1 MGYARTYSIQ
11 PDYPYGSIVTIE
23 VDTRPGLYSFTIA
36 GLGDTS
42 LNEARE
48 RVGAAIQACGLT
60 SPRHS
65 NVKTTVLLSP
75 STLKKEGSHYDL
87 GIAYA
92 FLCASRQI
100 KPHNHDFIFLGEV
113 NLDGTIL
120 PIQQPYTCGKTLNEY
135 AQFSQYSI
143 VCHPE
148 TAPVFE
154 KFGYT
159 TISVTHLGECIKKIS
174 GELIFTRNTPSQPK
188 ALLNNKCAFKDII
201 YHERVKRALFIGS
214 VGQHHTILFGPP
226 GSGKT
231 LLADA
236 TAKLLPPLTEQ
247 EELVFSCIQEHS
259 GNTPQDNTRIRR
271 PHHSIGVASLIGGKL
286 PGELSKAY
294 KGILILNEL
303 GEFDKKCLEA
313 LREPLEEGRVHITRH
328 GIART
333 DTTQCYVIAT
343 MNPCAC
349 GYFGSTTK
357 PCSCLPSTRSKHI
370 QKISEPLFER
380 FSICCRVDVVDKEPT
395 LVETRNNNSSNNNQY
410 TQEAAHEAQQYM
422 LNRNFEA
429 FGFKICNGYLRQ
441 PTLDMLKFE
450 TQAQQLFVSYTQ
462 KTNVSHRVARN
473 LMCVARTIADIN
485 QSKKVLRSH
494 VIEALGY
501 RTSLPRD
508 S

>member
-1 MGYARTYSIQ
+1 MGYARTHSIQ
-11 PDYPYGSIVTIE
+11 PDYPHGSIVTIE

-65 NVKTTVLLSP
+65 NMKTTVLLSP

-100 KPHNHDFIFLGEV
+100 KPSTHNFIFLGEI

-120 PIQQPYTCGKTLNEY
+120 PIEQPYTCGKTLTQY
-135 AQFSQYSI
+135 SQFSEYSI

-148 TAPVFE
+148 SASIFE
-154 KFGYT
+154 KFGFAT
-159 TISVTHLGECIKKIS
+159 LSVTHLGECINKIS
-174 GELIFTRNTPSQPK
+174 GKIVFTKSTVDEPK
-188 ALLNNKCAFKDII
+188 APLRNECVFKDII
-201 YHERVKRALFIGS
+201 HHEKVKRALFIGLI
-214 VGQHHTILFGPP
+214 GQHHTILFGPP

-236 TAKLLPPLTEQ
+236 TAQLLPPLTQQ
-247 EELVFSCIQEHS
+247 EELIFSCIQEHGS
-259 GNTPQDNTRIRR
+259 NAKKDTTRIRR
-271 PHHSIGVASLIGGKL
+271 PHHSIGAASLIGGKL

-313 LREPLEEGRVHITRH
+313 LREPLEEGWVHITRH

-333 DTTQCYVIAT
+333 DITQCYVIAT

-349 GYFGSTTK
+349 GYFGSQIK
-357 PCSCLPSTRSKHI
+357 SCSCLPSTRSKHI

-380 FSICCRVDVVDKEPT
+380 FSICCRVDTYAKN
-395 LVETRNNNSSNNNQY
+395 VERLKAPSHTTYSQKSAY
-410 TQEAAHEAQQYM
+410 EAQQYM
-422 LNRNFEA
+422 LDRNFKV
-429 FGFKICNGYLRQ
+429 FGFRVSNGYLRQ
-441 PTLDMLKFE
+441 PTISLLEFD
-450 TQAQQLFVSYTQ
+450 TQAQQIFVSYTQ
-462 KTNVSHRVARN
+462 KINVSHRITRN
-473 LMCVARTIADIN
+473 LMCVARTIADID
-485 QSKKVLRSH
+485 QSTKVLRNH
-494 VIEALGY
+494 VIEALSY